1 MSKNRGYLLR
11 VLLRWA
17 LLTAFIACV
26 LLLAAGT
33 IRILTV
39 DMYLVVLAISL
50 LFMMLAVA
58 PQIVHEREDL
68 GRGED
73 DRGAGLILGTL
84 VTASLDVG
92 HLHLSGQMPIALSV
106 AAMAVFLT
114 ASAFQA
120 WAMHVNAFYSPAI
133 YIQGE
138 RKHSVITQGP
148 YGIVRHPAYFANI
161 VAVPASA
168 LAIGSWWALIPAA
181 IFCAVTVWRAQLEE
195 AFLKQNLTGYADYM
209 KRVPGGVFPRFGFKL
224 PRISHELKGLR

>member
-17 LLTAFIACV
+17 LLTGFIACV

-39 DMYLVVLAISL
+39 DMYLVVLALSL
-50 LFMMLAVA
+50 LFMMLAIA
-58 PQIVHEREDL
+58 LQIVHEREDL

-73 DRGAGLILGTL
+73 DKGAGLILIILFLGTL

-133 YIQGE
+133 TF
-138 RKHSVITQGP
+138 R
-148 YGIVRHPAYFANI
+148 ANANI
-161 VAVPASA
+161 V
-168 LAIGSWWALIPAA
+168 
-181 IFCAVTVWRAQLEE
+181 
-195 AFLKQNLTGYADYM
+195 
-209 KRVPGGVFPRFGFKL
+209 
-224 PRISHELKGLR
+224 